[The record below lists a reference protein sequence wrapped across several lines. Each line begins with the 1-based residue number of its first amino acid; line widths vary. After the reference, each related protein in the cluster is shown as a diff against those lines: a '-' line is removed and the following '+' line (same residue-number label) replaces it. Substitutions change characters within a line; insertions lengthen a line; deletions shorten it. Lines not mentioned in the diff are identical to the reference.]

1 MKKREEENKQKEKHT
16 MTVQAE
22 VHRDTPRRLNAD
34 RKQKQPT
41 QMLVRQGR
49 FSINVENIDV
59 NIEVLSPNAKKVLTA
74 KIAKDVAE
82 QFMAWNVC
90 PVAHRAHVQALPR
103 PQWASALPVPRAQP
117 HMAQPPIVHPVVCP
131 VVHPVAPRAQPCMAQ
146 PPIVHP
152 VVCPVVCPVAPRAQ
166 PGMAQ
171 PPIVHPVVCPVIH
184 LAAPRSCVQ
193 APPRPPWASALPVP
207 RPQSSDADTRRVS
220 SAVHEMRFR
229 ANQLG
234 NRCRHLPF
242 ELDKYM
248 KEIVSKTKQLKKD

>member
-1 MKKREEENKQKEKHT
+1 MKKKEEENKQKEKHT

-22 VHRDTPRRLNAD
+22 VHRDTPRRLTTD

-59 NIEVLSPNAKKVLTA
+59 NVLLPNAKTLLTT

-90 PVAHRAHVQALPR
+90 PVAPRAYVQTPPR

-117 HMAQPPIVHPVVCP
+117 RMAQPPIVHPFVCPVAPRAHVQAPPRPQWASALPAPRAQPRMAQPPIVHPVVCP
-131 VVHPVAPRAQPCMAQ
+131 VAPRA
-146 PPIVHP
+146 H
-152 VVCPVVCPVAPRAQ
+152 
-166 PGMAQ
+166 
-171 PPIVHPVVCPVIH
+171 
-184 LAAPRSCVQ
+184 VQ

-220 SAVHEMRFR
+220 SVVHEMRLR

-234 NRCRHLPF
+234 NRHRHLPF
-242 ELDKYM
+242 ELDEYM
-248 KEIVSKTKQLKKD
+248 KEMVSKAKQLKKD